1 MRVTFAALLML
12 ALMFAAARPLVGQQP
27 SQSAAPVFR
36 STVNLILVDVV
47 VRDKKGVVVKG
58 LTADDFQ
65 LVEDGKPQQIL
76 TFAYE
81 EISKTTQPIE
91 RASVLATAAAAANA
105 PRVNAPSAVSPKP
118 TDGALAAPAP
128 PV

>member
-58 LTADDFQ
+58 LTADDFE
-65 LVEDGKPQQIL
+65 LLEDGKKQQIV
-76 TFAYE
+76 TFAFE
-81 EISKTTQPIE
+81 EISNKAQPIE
-91 RASVLATAAAAANA
+91 SVSMLSGVAANA
-105 PRVNAPSAVSPKP
+105 IPTAAGGAP
-118 TDGALAAPAP
+118 AAPAAAP
-128 PV
+128 KPVEEA